1 MQILHVRRAHVQSQ
15 WIQHVNTFSPYS
27 EFRVIVQCTHLS
39 AIATRFS
46 LYLNV
51 INQFKALAKQS
62 LIEGRLIGSYNNTLL
77 FRIVNPEKSKMLIE
91 QRCFLSVV

>member
-1 MQILHVRRAHVQSQ
+1 MHSFVC
-15 WIQHVNTFSPYS
+15 YS
-27 EFRVIVQCTHLS
+27 HTLLLIFKCNE
-39 AIATRFS
+39 
-46 LYLNV
+46 
-51 INQFKALAKQS
+51 NQFKALAKQS

>member
-51 INQFKALAKQS
+51 IQTS
-62 LIEGRLIGSYNNTLL
+62 
-77 FRIVNPEKSKMLIE
+77 
-91 QRCFLSVV
+91 

>member
-1 MQILHVRRAHVQSQ
+1 MQILHVRWAHVQSQ

-51 INQFKALAKQS
+51 IKTS
-62 LIEGRLIGSYNNTLL
+62 LKHWQNN
-77 FRIVNPEKSKMLIE
+77 P
-91 QRCFLSVV
+91 

>member
-1 MQILHVRRAHVQSQ
+1 MQILHVRRVHVQSQ